1 MTQSLLRAP
10 AKGFFGVRYAMNQRR
25 NWARGAAKIGEPGH
39 SRTGTLGGGN
49 ALGAYHGGAFAVMA
63 AEDVRVDW
71 IAGSSIGA
79 ITAALIAGSAP
90 ERREATLRE
99 FWQRAAAS
107 SGEASWVPKE
117 WRQPLQVASALR
129 ARLFGRPALFHPRL
143 LDRAGRRANQGST
156 SEPVPQY
163 ADRNGRLRW
172 LNDGPTRS
180 RWWR

>member
-1 MTQSLLRAP
+1 MPLKLESL
-10 AKGFFGVRYAMNQRR
+10 
-25 NWARGAAKIGEPGH
+25 
-39 SRTGTLGGGN
+39 GTVALVLGGGN

-143 LDRAGRRANQGST
+143 FESRWEREQTRALRRD
-156 SEPVPQY
+156 PVPQY
-163 ADRNGRLRW
+163 ADRNGRLR
-172 LNDGPTRS
+172 S
-180 RWWR
+180 AQ